1 MDYEARARRIML
13 TQQVRDAEAK
23 LKESDSTGAELASV
37 TAEAIGREADAAKQE
52 IGFGARL
59 LVQATLPH
67 KKPPPDV
74 TEFERS
80 NGHVTINI
88 TGRRQFGLP
97 YGTYPRLLLSWM
109 TTEAVR
115 TKSQELE
122 LGASLHEFMSK
133 LHLGDNGGARGAYPR
148 LREHMQR
155 LFTATVSATIERN
168 GELHDI
174 GFRPVERFSL
184 FWDPMQPD
192 QEARWQSTLKLAP
205 LFFEEITHKPVPIDL
220 GALHELVKER
230 SPLAL
235 DVYQWLT
242 FRMSYLRQP
251 TPIPWAALQLQ
262 IGSDY
267 KATRD
272 FKRAFLCHLKRV
284 LELYPQARVSVER
297 ECLRLLP
304 SKTHVPMRLI
314 NGRR

>member
-1 MDYEARARRIML
+1 MDYEARARHMML

-23 LKESDSTGAELASV
+23 LKESNKTTTEIAAV
-37 TAEAIGREADAAKQE
+37 TAEAIEHEVDAARQE
-52 IGFGARL
+52 IGFSARL
-59 LVQATLPH
+59 LVQTTLPH
-67 KKPPPDV
+67 RKPPPEI

-88 TGRRQFGLP
+88 TGRKQFGLP
-97 YGTYPRLLLSWM
+97 YGTYPRLLLTWM

-115 TKSQELE
+115 TKTPELE
-122 LGASLHEFMSK
+122 LGRSLHEFMSK
-133 LHLGDNGGARGAYPR
+133 LHLGDSGGAQGHYPR

-155 LFTATVSATIERN
+155 LFTSTVSATIERGSEMHN
-168 GELHDI
+168 I
-174 GFRPVERFSL
+174 AVCPVERFSL
-184 FWDPMQPD
+184 FWDPKQPD
-192 QEARWQSTLKLAP
+192 QEALWHSTLKLAP
-205 LFFEEITHKPVPIDL
+205 LFFEEITYKPVPIDMSVL
-220 GALHELVKER
+220 RELVKER
-230 SPLAL
+230 SPMAL

-242 FRMSYLRQP
+242 YRMSYLRQP

-272 FKRAFLCHLKRV
+272 FKRAFLCHLKRA

-304 SKTHVPMRLI
+304 SKTHVPMRLV